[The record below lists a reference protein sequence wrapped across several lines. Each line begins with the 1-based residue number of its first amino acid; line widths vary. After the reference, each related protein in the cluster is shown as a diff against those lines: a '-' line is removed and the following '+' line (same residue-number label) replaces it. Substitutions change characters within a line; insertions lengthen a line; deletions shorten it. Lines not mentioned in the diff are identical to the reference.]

1 MRGRILIAA
10 GLLVLGSAPAAW
22 AQSLAPQAAP
32 APVSAAALRAD
43 DRTSGSPDAPVTLT
57 VYLSTTCGHCAHWRT
72 GEFPAIKARWVD
84 TGQVRVVY
92 RDLTT
97 APQDVAA
104 SGAQIARCVPADRYD
119 AALDT
124 LFRGQRFYL
133 PQGMV
138 SGWLASA
145 GAAGGLTGAEIQSCL
160 ADDAGR
166 AEVQSRVEQ
175 AWNDGVRST
184 PTFLVNGRE
193 VLADSD
199 SHGVDAFAPILD
211 PLLAGR

>member
-10 GLLVLGSAPAAW
+10 GLFVLGSAPAAW
-22 AQSLAPQAAP
+22 AQSAAPQAAS
-32 APVSAAALRAD
+32 APVSAAPVRAD
-43 DRTSGSPDAPVTLT
+43 DRTSGSADAPVTLT

-72 GEFPAIKARWVD
+72 DEFPAFKARWVD

-97 APQDVAA
+97 PPEDVAA
-104 SGAQIARCVPADRYD
+104 LGAQMARCVPADRYD
-119 AALDT
+119 AALDA

-133 PQGMV
+133 PQRMV
-138 SGWLASA
+138 TGWLASA
-145 GAAGGLTGAEIQSCL
+145 GASAGLTGTEIQVCL

-166 AEVQSRVEQ
+166 TEVHTRVEQ